1 MAIANAPQN
10 ATRKAAVMIAA
21 PPAWA
26 DKAPSRPSDTSA
38 LSVTAQTSSDAGT
51 SSTTS
56 SGMAA
61 PTEKGADE
69 VQGACSGFAVYA
81 GGVPKSSLAWVSN
94 ASNAINWLATWLANA
109 LSSPRLT

>member
-1 MAIANAPQN
+1 MLSAVMAIANAPQN
-10 ATRKAAVMIAA
+10 VTREAAVMIAA

-61 PTEKGADE
+61 PTEKVAAE
-69 VQGACSGFAVYA
+69 VKAACSGFAVN
-81 GGVPKSSLAWVSN
+81 VEEIPNSSLAWVAN
-94 ASNAINWLATWLANA
+94 ASNAIN
-109 LSSPRLT
+109 